1 MVKFIVTTRDKT
13 VSLMKLENIQRMY
26 RAEIMLGTF
35 NLEKTKDYCNDVMLW
50 VVNSLDVSF
59 SNINQVIKDCQYII
73 DSDILQFKVLNDVHT
88 FVNYIQAVLP
98 VAWGNSEWPSCKDL
112 LKYSDRD
119 IIEKAKDLV
128 VDKNAKK
135 IIQAVLNIET
145 MNDVITAG
153 TLAQYYLEILHSI
166 KMELTL
172 NFYDPHKNKQYIL
185 SKALQELH
193 FCNCVMQKTGEKIIE
208 EKMKEYLTA
217 QKEYWEQE
225 DKLFK
230 SNSTILSIYN
240 RISLQQ
246 IIGFEN

>member
-13 VSLMKLENIQRMY
+13 VSLMELENIQRMY

-35 NLEKTKDYCNDVMLW
+35 KLEKTKDYCNDVMLW

-59 SNINQVIKDCQYII
+59 SNINQVIKNCQHVI
-73 DSDILQFKVLNDVHT
+73 DSDILRFEALNDIHT
-88 FVNYIQAVLP
+88 FVNYIQAFLP
-98 VAWGNSEWPSCKDL
+98 VAWDDSEWPSCKDL

-166 KMELTL
+166 KMELTR

-193 FCNCVMQKTGEKIIE
+193 YCDCVMRKTGEKIIE
-208 EKMKEYLTA
+208 EKIKDYMEALKEYR
-217 QKEYWEQE
+217 EQE
-225 DKLFK
+225 NYQLE
-230 SNSTILSIYN
+230 SNHFVT
-240 RISLQQ
+240 SLHD
-246 IIGFEN
+246 

>member
-13 VSLMKLENIQRMY
+13 VSLMELENIQRMY

-35 NLEKTKDYCNDVMLW
+35 KLEKTKDYCNDVMLW

-59 SNINQVIKDCQYII
+59 SNINQVIKDCQYVI

-128 VDKNAKK
+128 VDKSAKK

>member
-13 VSLMKLENIQRMY
+13 VSLMELENIQRMY

-35 NLEKTKDYCNDVMLW
+35 KLEKTKDYCNDVMLW

-59 SNINQVIKDCQYII
+59 SNINQVIKNCQHVI
-73 DSDILQFKVLNDVHT
+73 DSDILRFEALNDIHT
-88 FVNYIQAVLP
+88 FVNYIQAFLP
-98 VAWGNSEWPSCKDL
+98 VAWDDSEWPSCKDL

-193 FCNCVMQKTGEKIIE
+193 FCNCVMQKTGEKIFE

>member
-13 VSLMKLENIQRMY
+13 VSLMELENIQRMY

-35 NLEKTKDYCNDVMLW
+35 KLEKTKDYCNDVMLW

-135 IIQAVLNIET
+135 IIQAVLNVGT
-145 MNDVITAG
+145 VNDVVTAG
-153 TLAQYYLEILHSI
+153 TLAQYYLDILRSI
-166 KMELTL
+166 KMEFTL
-172 NFYDPHKNKQYIL
+172 NSYDPHKNKQYIL
-185 SKALQELH
+185 GKALQELH
-193 FCNCVMQKTGEKIIE
+193 YCDCVMQKTGEKIIE
-208 EKMKEYLTA
+208 GKIKYYLEA
-217 QKEYWEQE
+217 QKEYWEQ
-225 DKLFK
+225 KNGQLG
-230 SNSTILSIYN
+230 NNQMRTSIYGQV
-240 RISLQQ
+240 LPH
-246 IIGFEN
+246 ENDMFL

>member
-1 MVKFIVTTRDKT
+1 
-13 VSLMKLENIQRMY
+13 
-26 RAEIMLGTF
+26 
-35 NLEKTKDYCNDVMLW
+35 
-50 VVNSLDVSF
+50 
-59 SNINQVIKDCQYII
+59 
-73 DSDILQFKVLNDVHT
+73 
-88 FVNYIQAVLP
+88 
-98 VAWGNSEWPSCKDL
+98 
-112 LKYSDRD
+112 
-119 IIEKAKDLV
+119 
-128 VDKNAKK
+128 
-135 IIQAVLNIET
+135 

>member
-13 VSLMKLENIQRMY
+13 ISLMELDNIQRMY
-26 RAEIMLGTF
+26 RAEFMLGSF
-35 NLEKTKDYCNDVMLW
+35 NLKKTKDYCNDVMLW

-59 SNINQVIKDCQYII
+59 SNINQVIKDCQYVI
-73 DSDILQFKVLNDVHT
+73 DSDILQFKVFNDVHT

-98 VAWGNSEWPSCKDL
+98 VAWGNSGWPSCKDL
-112 LKYSDRD
+112 QKYSDRD

-135 IIQAVLNIET
+135 IIQAVLNVGT
-145 MNDVITAG
+145 VND
-153 TLAQYYLEILHSI
+153 LEILHSI

-217 QKEYWEQE
+217 QKEYWEQK

-230 SNSTILSIYN
+230 RNSIIVSIYN
-240 RISLQQ
+240 HISLQ
-246 IIGFEN
+246 